1 MPQKHMK
8 ASTTKRQQQQVTLNG
23 NRLCVYENV
32 KKLLV
37 ATSKKKTATIG
48 ILLITVNNKSINNK
62 YFF

>member
-37 ATSKKKTATIG
+37 ATSKKKNS
-48 ILLITVNNKSINNK
+48 NNWNSVD
-62 YFF
+62 YSE